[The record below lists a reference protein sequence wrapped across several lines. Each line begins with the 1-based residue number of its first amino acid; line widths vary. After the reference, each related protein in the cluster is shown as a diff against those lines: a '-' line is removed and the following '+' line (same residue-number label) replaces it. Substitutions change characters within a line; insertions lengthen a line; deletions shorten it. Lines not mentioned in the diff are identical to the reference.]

1 MTSINPKYFDS
12 IRIKPKGKK
21 VEEVKTCQWE
31 GCSLPATNKA
41 PKGRGQDGIYINFC
55 MSHVREYNK
64 SYNYFEGMNPK
75 DVSKFQK
82 ESLTGNRPTWKLGVE
97 NAAEMPGY
105 MAKDRIRS
113 RFNDKVNALEKDAL
127 NKNPVKRPK
136 VGNAA
141 RKAFGVLGL
150 DTDIVGEEIKNKYKI
165 LVKRHHPDANGGT
178 RDAEDRLVEIIKSY
192 RYLKSAGFC

>member
-1 MTSINPKYFDS
+1 
-12 IRIKPKGKK
+12 
-21 VEEVKTCQWE
+21 
-31 GCSLPATNKA
+31 
-41 PKGRGQDGIYINFC
+41 

-64 SYNYFEGMNPK
+64 TYNYFEGMNPK

-97 NAAEMPGY
+97 NAGEMPGY

-113 RFNDKVNALEKDAL
+113 RFDDKINILEESNDLKDFIA
-127 NKNPVKRPK
+127 NPTISRE
-136 VGNAA
+136 
-141 RKAFGVLGL
+141 RKAFDVLGL
-150 DTDIVGEEIKNKYKI
+150 DTDVEGEAIKNKYKI